1 MKFLENYSEWYPNEE
16 EVKKY
21 EEYLDENYRRFTD
34 TEFGKMILV
43 DDKSYFLNN
52 KSELTDR
59 IYYDVINKDIN
70 FSKSSLRKAI
80 KNWIDRNK

>member
-16 EVKKY
+16 EVKKC
-21 EEYLDENYRRFTD
+21 EEYLDENYKRFTD

>member
-16 EVKKY
+16 EVKKC
-21 EEYLDENYRRFTD
+21 EEYLDENYKRFTN

>member
-16 EVKKY
+16 EVKKC
-21 EEYLDENYRRFTD
+21 EDYLDENYKRFTD

>member
-16 EVKKY
+16 EVKKC
-21 EEYLDENYRRFTD
+21 EEYLDETYKRFTD

-52 KSELTDR
+52 KGELTDR
-59 IYYDVINKDIN
+59 IYYDIINKDIN

>member
-1 MKFLENYSEWYPNEE
+1 VKFLENYSEWYPNEE
-16 EVKKY
+16 EVKKC
-21 EEYLDENYRRFTD
+21 EEYLDENYKRFTD

>member
-16 EVKKY
+16 EVKKC
-21 EEYLDENYRRFTD
+21 EEYLDENYKRFTD
-34 TEFGKMILV
+34 TELGKMILV

-59 IYYDVINKDIN
+59 IYYDVINKDTN

>member
-1 MKFLENYSEWYPNEE
+1 MYYTKLNKISF
-16 EVKKY
+16 
-21 EEYLDENYRRFTD
+21 
-34 TEFGKMILV
+34 
-43 DDKSYFLNN
+43 DKSYFLNN

>member
-1 MKFLENYSEWYPNEE
+1 MKFLENYSEWYPNVE
-16 EVKKY
+16 EVKKC
-21 EEYLDENYRRFTD
+21 EEYLDENYKRFTN

-59 IYYDVINKDIN
+59 IYYDVINKDTN